1 MPFSLSRRLLQPERL
16 SLLRAGQKSG
26 AIGAMFG
33 FMADNYE
40 ARLRDR
46 MKRMT
51 ALLEPMAIG
60 IISIVVGFVALS
72 LVLALSSVYEGVV

>member
-1 MPFSLSRRLLQPERL
+1 MLDSVDLTRDQLTGLLDAHLAVVSNRL
-16 SLLRAGQKSG
+16 
-26 AIGAMFG
+26 
-33 FMADNYE
+33 NVV
-40 ARLRDR
+40 